1 MRVVAGT
8 ARGRRLVAPA
18 GRSVRPT
25 SDRVRE
31 AVFSMLASRAALA
44 GVTVLDLFAG
54 TGALGIEALSRGAA
68 HATFVERD
76 PAAVAAVR
84 ANLEAT
90 GLEAAATVVRDDA
103 VRFVERPGPGYD
115 VAFCDPPYDFAR
127 WPELLGRLS
136 ASLAVVES
144 DREVDPGP
152 GWAVLRSR
160 RYGGTVVLLLVRADP
175 GTGPSP
181 AER

>member
-8 ARGRRLVAPA
+8 ARGRRLTSPT

-31 AVFSMLASRAALA
+31 ALFSMLASRADLE
-44 GVTVLDLFAG
+44 GLTVLDLFAG

-76 PAAVAAVR
+76 PAAVATVR
-84 ANLEAT
+84 ANLVAT
-90 GLEAAATVVRDDA
+90 GLGAAATVVRDDA
-103 VRFVERPGPGYD
+103 RRFVGRPGAAFD
-115 VAFCDPPYDFAR
+115 VAFCDPPYDYAG
-127 WPELLGRLS
+127 WPELLERLP
-136 ASLAVVES
+136 ARLAVVES
-144 DREVDPGP
+144 DRDIDPGP

-160 RYGGTVVLLLVRADP
+160 RYGGTVVLLLARADP
-175 GTGPSP
+175 GAGPSS